1 MPEPFGAV
9 ELVEIIELMIEG
21 VIEPPCKHPT
31 HIPWVWFGEAG
42 QPICGVCH
50 PPAVGR
56 S

>member
-50 PPAVGR
+50 PPPVGR